1 MNQKLTT
8 VDARARG
15 NELTLLAVVAM
26 VVMLFAAF
34 TAAYLIRRTAADWQH
49 LPIPA
54 ILWVNTVII
63 LLSSGTIELARHSA
77 RSKDGEERQGV
88 GTRLWLGVTLALGVL
103 FVIGQLWAWRTL
115 SAEGLFYQEFP
126 HSAFICMLTGVH
138 AVHLIGG
145 VVALVVANRRP
156 DVLRLC
162 VLYWH
167 FVGVVWLYLLIML
180 SIL

>member
-1 MNQKLTT
+1 
-8 VDARARG
+8 
-15 NELTLLAVVAM
+15 M

-49 LPIPA
+49 LPIPP

-63 LLSSGTIELARHSA
+63 LLSSGTIELARLSS
-77 RSKDGEERQGV
+77 RSKVGQGEEQQGV
-88 GTRLWLGVTLALGVL
+88 GTRFWLGVTLALGL
-103 FVIGQLWAWRTL
+103 FFVVGQLWAWRTL

-156 DVLRLC
+156 DVLKLC